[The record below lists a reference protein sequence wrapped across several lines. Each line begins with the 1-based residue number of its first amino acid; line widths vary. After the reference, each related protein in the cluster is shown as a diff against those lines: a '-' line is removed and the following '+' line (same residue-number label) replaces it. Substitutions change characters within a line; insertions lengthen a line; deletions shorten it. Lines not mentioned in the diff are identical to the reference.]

1 MNPRTFHEKDDT
13 DLIRGWDLHFPIHGY
28 NHSGIGTK
36 RKSREEFKDSKPKER
51 IMPKRSEQADELLLD
66 NLLQFVA
73 GPGHPILNHP
83 ITVDLRNSVLER
95 MSSGNQSPTKMENA
109 ILRDVAPRFVAL
121 H

>member
-1 MNPRTFHEKDDT
+1 MNLRISSEKNDDGLT
-13 DLIRGWDLHFPIHGY
+13 LCQGLHFPIHGY

-66 NLLQFVA
+66 NLLEFVA
-73 GPGHPILNHP
+73 GPGHPILRRP
-83 ITVDLRNSVLER
+83 IAMELRISVLER
-95 MSSGNQSPTKMENA
+95 MSSGNQSPTKIENA
-109 ILRDVAPRFVAL
+109 ILRVVSPRFVAL